1 MKHIK
6 NSLIAF
12 AILAITG
19 LTSIT
24 ANASLLIE
32 PHIGYNISGGG
43 TSSSVEYKYTNPEL
57 GLRFGGQYL
66 GLMAG
71 FDYTA
76 STYTWTQTPGG
87 DDKFDRGEF
96 GVFVG
101 YNLPILLRIW
111 GAYYFT
117 NTAKDKDATG
127 KTATGAQ
134 FKGNTKELGVGFTAL
149 PFLSLN
155 VMYRNVVFTTKPAAV
170 TGGDISNHEV
180 VLGVSLPFTLL

>member
-1 MKHIK
+1 MEHIK
-6 NSLIAF
+6 NSLIVLGV
-12 AILAITG
+12 LAIAA

-43 TSSSVEYKYTNPEL
+43 TTSGVEYKYTNPEL

-71 FDYTA
+71 LDYTA

-87 DDKFDRGEF
+87 DDKFDRGEI

-101 YNLPILLRIW
+101 YNLPILLRFW
-111 GAYYFT
+111 GAYYFS
-117 NTAKDKDATG
+117 NTAKDQDSSG
-127 KTATGAQ
+127 KTPSGSE

-155 VMYRNVVFTTKPAAV
+155 LIYRNVVFTSKPAAV
-170 TGGDISNHEV
+170 SGGDISNHEI